1 MATILTPTRPPA
13 PRHDAGAPRRTDVI
27 RAEWTKLRTVRSRW
41 SALLIVLVGTVG
53 IGALVCAAIA
63 ARWPH
68 MSAPDKASFDPTFR
82 SLTGLMLAQLAV
94 GVLGCLAI
102 SAEYSSGMV
111 RTTLAAVPRRARVL
125 TAKVVALAPV
135 ALVVGTVACVCAF
148 LAGQAALAGTGVGV
162 ALGNVSAL
170 RAVLGGGLYLTSLA
184 LLGLGLGTICRRSAA
199 AISSF
204 VGVVLVAPT
213 VIRTLPAWWGTDIA
227 KFLPSEAGQALVTV
241 RPSPGQLAP
250 WAGFAVLCLWTAAAL
265 AVGAWLLA
273 RRDA

>member
-1 MATILTPTRPPA
+1 MATIFTPTRLPA
-13 PRHDAGAPRRTDVI
+13 RGCDPGAPGPTDVVH
-27 RAEWTKLRTVRSRW
+27 AEWTKLRTVRSTW
-41 SALLIVLVGTVG
+41 WALLIVLVGTVG
-53 IGALVCAAIA
+53 IGALVCGAIA

-68 MSAPDKASFDPTFR
+68 MSAADKAVFDPTFR
-82 SLTGLMLAQLAV
+82 SLTGLVLAQLTV

-125 TAKVVALAPV
+125 TAKVVALAPAV
-135 ALVVGTVACVCAF
+135 LVVGTVACVGAF
-148 LAGQAALAGTGVGV
+148 LAGQAALTTTGVGV
-162 ALGNVSAL
+162 PLSNTTAL
-170 RAVLGGGLYLTSLA
+170 RAVLGGGLYLTALA

-204 VGVVLVAPT
+204 VGLVLVAPT
-213 VIRTLPAWWGTDIA
+213 VVRTLPSPWGTDIV

-241 RPSPGQLAP
+241 RPSPGQLGP
-250 WAGFAVLCLWTAAAL
+250 WAGFVVLCLWAGAAVAL
-265 AVGAWLLA
+265 GAWLLS